1 MVQFVYIR
9 LACLI
14 HYVILSLGPRVLLFA
29 VKSILYV
36 IHVVCSLLCFF
47 LRLGAD
53 GIGESASSSLSRD
66 SVIIVSAVLPS
77 LVVVLLVSGAAV
89 YWAVKRLRQK
99 SKSSGILT
107 SSSHQQ

>member
-1 MVQFVYIR
+1 MLYMSY
-9 LACLI
+9 AHC
-14 HYVILSLGPRVLLFA
+14 FA
-29 VKSILYV
+29 
-36 IHVVCSLLCFF
+36 FF

-53 GIGESASSSLSRD
+53 RIGESASSSLSMD
-66 SVIIVSAVLPS
+66 SVIIVSAVVPS

-99 SKSSGILT
+99 SKSAGILT